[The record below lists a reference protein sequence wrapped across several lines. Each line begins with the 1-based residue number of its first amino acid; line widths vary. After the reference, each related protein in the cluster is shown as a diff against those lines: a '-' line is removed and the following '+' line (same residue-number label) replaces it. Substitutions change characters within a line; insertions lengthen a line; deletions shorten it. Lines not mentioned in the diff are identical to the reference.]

1 LGTGVDELTATKKQE
16 DSTANNEIPT
26 HHTMPHVD
34 SNRATD
40 TLHMGVGVVMNEIV
54 YAEIDR
60 IANKIWHFRSLYDL
74 DGIAETDKGIAQ
86 DLWHR
91 GIRRNGQVARALKEI
106 FHDELQD
113 VLLVEEAEI
122 IKEKN
127 S

>member
-1 LGTGVDELTATKKQE
+1 
-16 DSTANNEIPT
+16 
-26 HHTMPHVD
+26 
-34 SNRATD
+34 
-40 TLHMGVGVVMNEIV
+40 MNEIV